1 LSKNFKTLK
10 MANAL
15 ALSTAILLGVST
27 PVSALEKNKGEKD
40 FNKTQLKSNS
50 SSYVLNSPKIN
61 SKILDTQTS
70 APSDFQLSKDNW
82 DGSPNYTI
90 SMDMWYGTNGDA
102 WKLYEN
108 GKLVHEVKLVNNSPN
123 VQHAEVKFTNKSNG
137 TYTYTAE
144 LINAAGVTKSKNTIV
159 HEVTKNDAPIDV
171 PLPESASGYP
181 AVGYT
186 VLNEDDTNFEW
197 AVFVSNPNKNYIWQ
211 GSSFSLWG
219 MSFET
224 DNEITSV
231 SNADSFKQNGKNVII
246 NVKQDER
253 LLPYNTTRIFV
264 VKGKKHSSKAPT
276 NFKSNL
282 IRGDISYPTFAS
294 LPSSFTKNKP
304 DLNEKDLIA
313 NKVDYYN
320 PKVKVNTGNKLMYNN
335 PASDTQLI
343 IPMPKK
349 MPVPINGVNGLRI
362 WMPSKYLAMG
372 IGTGTEYF
380 GLNPNFMV
388 GLSIKENF
396 TCGLAP
402 LESGYTENIVTV
414 DGQKWSWPIQ
424 KKHPDGPFQQEKG
437 NFNEIKKQYPDYLP
451 DSAEHEN
458 YVTLKTGEPDDPSY
472 VHAAISSYMSLTM
485 TREFLYAIPNNDF
498 SGVLKEAKD
507 PWAEFVLVDNAYNRG
522 VYGLLQR
529 KLFTEHR
536 DKLINSSDINKEF
549 NLSGFANHIENI
561 QNVIKSMDSETEN
574 FYDANITWD
583 DMENYFKEL
592 RLYYGRN
599 VPNDADWNIMK
610 TDVKKAYDILSKHW
624 GGDHISLRYDFLT
637 LLRVCE
643 KHLPE
648 NKQPAPSGTSWIEQ
662 VNSANN
668 IH

>member
-1 LSKNFKTLK
+1 MNKNFKTLK
-10 MANAL
+10 KANAI

-27 PVSALEKNKGEKD
+27 PVCALERNQVEKATNKALND
-40 FNKTQLKSNS
+40 TTYALNS
-50 SSYVLNSPKIN
+50 SKTNPRV
-61 SKILDTQTS
+61 LDTPTS
-70 APSDFQLSKDNW
+70 APSSFQLSKNNW

-90 SMDMWYGTNGDA
+90 SMDMWYGTNGDV

-108 GKLVHEVKLVNNSPN
+108 GKLVHESKLVNNSPN
-123 VQHAEVKFTNKSNG
+123 AQHAEVKFTNKSNR

-144 LINAAGVTKSKNTIV
+144 LINAAGVTKSKNAIV
-159 HEVTKNDAPIDV
+159 HEVTKNDTPIDV
-171 PLPESASGYP
+171 PLPESVSGQP

-186 VLNEDDTNFEW
+186 VLDEDANNFEW
-197 AVFVSNPNKNYIWQ
+197 AVFISNPNKNYIWQ

-219 MSFET
+219 MSFDT

-264 VKGKKHSSKAPT
+264 VKGKKCSSKAPT

-304 DLNEKDLIA
+304 DLNEKDLIT

-414 DGQKWSWPIQ
+414 DGKKWSWPIQ

-437 NFNEIKKQYPDYLP
+437 NFNEIKKQYPDYFP
-451 DSAEHEN
+451 DSAEHQN

-472 VHAAISSYMSLTM
+472 IHAAMSSYMSLTM

-498 SGVLKEAKD
+498 SGALKEAKD

-536 DKLINSSDINKEF
+536 DKLINSTDINKEF

-561 QNVIKSMDSETEN
+561 QNVIKAMDSETEN
-574 FYDANITWD
+574 FYDANITWN
-583 DMENYFKEL
+583 DMENYLKEL

-610 TDVKKAYDILSKHW
+610 ADVKKAYDVLSKHW
-624 GGDHISLRYDFLT
+624 GGDHVSLRYDFLT

-648 NKQPAPSGTSWIEQ
+648 NKQPAPSGASWIEQ

>member
-1 LSKNFKTLK
+1 MNKKFKTINK
-10 MANAL
+10 ANAL
-15 ALSTAILLGVST
+15 TLSAAILLGVST
-27 PVSALEKNKGEKD
+27 PVCALEKNKEEID
-40 FNKTQLKSNS
+40 INKVHLKSNN
-50 SSYVLNSPKIN
+50 SSYVLNN
-61 SKILDTQTS
+61 SKTNPKVLDTPTS
-70 APSDFQLSKDNW
+70 VPSDFQLSKDNW

-90 SMDMWYGTNGDA
+90 SMDMWYGDNGDV

-108 GKLVHEVKLVNNSPN
+108 DKLVHEVKLVNNSPN
-123 VQHAEVKFTNKSNG
+123 AQHGEVKFTNKSNG
-137 TYTYTAE
+137 TYKYTAE
-144 LINAAGVTKSKNTIV
+144 LINAAGVKKSKNTIV
-159 HEVTKNDAPIDV
+159 HEVTKNDTPIDV
-171 PLPESASGYP
+171 PLPESVSGQP

-186 VLNEDDTNFEW
+186 VLNEDNNNFEW

-264 VKGKKHSSKAPT
+264 VKGKKRSSKAPT

-304 DLNEKDLIA
+304 DLNEKDLIT

-320 PKVKVNTGNKLMYNN
+320 PKIKVNTGNKLMYNN

-414 DGQKWSWPIQ
+414 DGKKWSWPIQ

-437 NFNEIKKQYPDYLP
+437 NFNEIKKQYPDYFP

-472 VHAAISSYMSLTM
+472 VHAAMSSYMSLTM

-498 SGVLKEAKD
+498 SGALKESKD

-536 DKLINSSDINKEF
+536 DKLINSTDINKEF

-561 QNVIKSMDSETEN
+561 QNVIKAMDSETEN
-574 FYDANITWD
+574 FYDANITWN
-583 DMENYFKEL
+583 DMENYLKEL

-610 TDVKKAYDILSKHW
+610 ADVKKAYDVLSKHW
-624 GGDHISLRYDFLT
+624 GGDHVSLRYDFLT

-648 NKQPAPSGTSWIEQ
+648 NKQPAPSGASWIEQ

>member
-1 LSKNFKTLK
+1 MNKNFKTLK
-10 MANAL
+10 KASAL
-15 ALSTAILLGVST
+15 AISTSILLGIST
-27 PVSALEKNKGEKD
+27 PVYALEEKQKEKNTYKILND
-40 FNKTQLKSNS
+40 N
-50 SSYVLNSPKIN
+50 SYVLNTKKIN
-61 SKILDTQTS
+61 QKSLKTPTT
-70 APSDFQLSKDNW
+70 APSAFQLSKDNW

-90 SMDMWYGTNGDA
+90 SMDMWYGTNGDM

-108 GKLVHEVKLVNNSPN
+108 GKLVHEGKLVNNSPN
-123 VQHAEVKFTNKSNG
+123 PQHAEVKFTNKKNG

-144 LINAAGVTKSKNTIV
+144 LINSVGVAKSKNTIV
-159 HEVTKNDAPIDV
+159 HEVTKNDTPIEL
-171 PLPESASGYP
+171 PLPESVSGKP
-181 AVGYT
+181 AVGYK
-186 VLNEDDTNFEW
+186 VLNEDDNNFEW
-197 AVFVSNPNKNYIWQ
+197 AVFISNPNKNYIWE
-211 GSSFSLWG
+211 GSSFSVWG

-224 DNEITSV
+224 DNKITSV
-231 SNADSFKQNGKNVII
+231 SNADSFKQNGKNVVI
-246 NVKQDER
+246 NLKQDER
-253 LLPYNTTRIFV
+253 LLPYNTTRIFI
-264 VKGKKHSSKAPT
+264 VKGKKTSSKAPT

-282 IRGDISYPTFAS
+282 IRGDINYPKFAS

-304 DLNEKDLIA
+304 DLNEKDLIV
-313 NKVDYYN
+313 NKTDYYN
-320 PKVKVNTGNKLMYNN
+320 PKVKVNTGNKLMYDN

-343 IPMPKK
+343 IPLPKK
-349 MPVPINGVNGLRI
+349 MPVPINGVDGLRI

-380 GLNPNFMV
+380 GLNPNFMI

-396 TCGLAP
+396 TCGLVP
-402 LESGYTENIVTV
+402 LEAGYTENIVTV
-414 DGQKWSWPIQ
+414 DGKKWSWPIQ

-437 NFNEIKKQYPDYLP
+437 NFNEIKKQYPDYFP
-451 DSAEHEN
+451 NSAEHEN

-472 VHAAISSYMSLTM
+472 IHAAMSSYMSLTM

-498 SGVLKEAKD
+498 SRVLKEAKD

-536 DKLINSSDINKEF
+536 DKLINSTDINKDF

-561 QNVIKSMDSETEN
+561 QNVIKAMDSETEN
-574 FYDANITWD
+574 FYDANITWN

-599 VPNDADWNIMK
+599 VPNDEEWNAMK
-610 TDVKKAYDILSKHW
+610 NDVKRAYDVLSKHW
-624 GGDHISLRYDFLT
+624 GGDHVSLRYDFLT

-648 NKQPAPSGTSWIEQ
+648 DKQPAPTGTSWIEQ

-668 IH
+668 IN

>member
-1 LSKNFKTLK
+1 MNKDSKTFKK
-10 MANAL
+10 ASAL
-15 ALSTAILLGVST
+15 ALSTSILLGIST
-27 PVSALEKNKGEKD
+27 PVRALERNQAEKI
-40 FNKTQLKSNS
+40 NHKALNN
-50 SSYVLNSPKIN
+50 SSYVLNTAKTN
-61 SKILDTQTS
+61 QKVLNAATS
-70 APSDFQLSKDNW
+70 FPSDFQLSKDNW

-90 SMDMWYGTNGDA
+90 SMDMWYGTNGDI

-108 GKLVHEVKLVNNSPN
+108 GKLVHEIKLVNNSPN
-123 VQHAEVKFTNKSNG
+123 AQHAEIKFTNKSNR

-144 LINAAGVTKSKNTIV
+144 LINSAGVTKSKNTIV
-159 HEVTKNDAPIDV
+159 HEVTKNDTPIDV
-171 PLPESASGYP
+171 PLPESASGQP

-186 VLNEDDTNFEW
+186 VLDEDDNNFEW
-197 AVFVSNPNKNYIWQ
+197 AVFISNPNKNYIWQ

-253 LLPYNTTRIFV
+253 LLPYNTTRMFV
-264 VKGKKHSSKAPT
+264 VKGKKHSSKAPS

-282 IRGDISYPTFAS
+282 MRGDISYPKFAS
-294 LPSSFTKNKP
+294 LPSSFAKNKP

-313 NKVDYYN
+313 DKVDYYN
-320 PKVKVNTGNKLMYNN
+320 PKIKVNTGNKLMYNN
-335 PASDTQLI
+335 PASNTQLI

-437 NFNEIKKQYPDYLP
+437 NFNEIKKQYPDYFP

-458 YVTLKTGEPDDPSY
+458 YVTLKTGEQDDPSY
-472 VHAAISSYMSLTM
+472 IHAAISSYMSLTM
-485 TREFLYAIPNNDF
+485 TREFLYAVPNNDF
-498 SGVLKEAKD
+498 SNALKEAKD

-561 QNVIKSMDSETEN
+561 QNVIKAMDSETEN
-574 FYDANITWD
+574 FYDAKITWS

-592 RLYYGRN
+592 KLYYERN
-599 VPNDADWNIMK
+599 VPNDEEWNAMK
-610 TDVKKAYDILSKHW
+610 GDVKKAYDVLSKHW

-648 NKQPAPSGTSWIEQ
+648 NKQPAPTGASWIEQ

-668 IH
+668 IR

>member
-1 LSKNFKTLK
+1 MNKKFKSIK
-10 MANAL
+10 KANAI
-15 ALSTAILLGVST
+15 ALSAAILLGVST
-27 PVSALEKNKGEKD
+27 PVCALEKNQGKKCPTKMQFTSND
-40 FNKTQLKSNS
+40 NAYILSTLKT
-50 SSYVLNSPKIN
+50 N
-61 SKILDTQTS
+61 SKVLDAVTS
-70 APSDFQLSKDNW
+70 APATFQISKDNW

-90 SMDMWYGTNGDA
+90 SMDLWHGTNGDL

-108 GKLVHEVKLVNNSPN
+108 GKLVKEVKLVNNSPN
-123 VQHAEVKFTNKSNG
+123 AQHAEVKFTDKRNG
-137 TYTYTAE
+137 TYKYTAE
-144 LINAAGVTKSKNTIV
+144 LINTTGVTKSQNTIV
-159 HEVTKNDAPIDV
+159 HEVTKNDKPIEV
-171 PLPESASGYP
+171 PLPESVSGEP

-186 VLNEDDTNFEW
+186 VLNEDDTSFEW
-197 AVFVSNPNKNYIWQ
+197 AVFISNPNKKYVWE

-231 SNADSFKQNGKNVII
+231 SNAASYKQNGKNVVI
-246 NVKQDER
+246 NTKQEER
-253 LLPYNTTRIFV
+253 FFPYNTTRIFV
-264 VKGKKHSSKAPT
+264 VKGKKNSSKAPA

-282 IRGDISYPTFAS
+282 IRGEISYPTFAS
-294 LPSSFTKNKP
+294 LPSSFVKNKP
-304 DLNEKDLIA
+304 NLNENDLIA
-313 NKVDYYN
+313 NKDDYYN
-320 PKVKVNTGNKLMYNN
+320 PKIKVNTGNKLMYDN
-335 PASDTQLI
+335 PASSTQLI
-343 IPMPKK
+343 IPLPKK
-349 MPVPINGVNGLRI
+349 MPVPVNGVDGLRI

-380 GLNPNFMV
+380 GLNPNFMI

-402 LESGYTENIVTV
+402 LKSGYTENIVTV
-414 DGQKWSWPIQ
+414 DGEDWSWPIQ

-437 NFNEIKKQYPDYLP
+437 NFNEIKKQYPDYFP
-451 DSAEHEN
+451 DSAEHGN

-472 VHAAISSYMSLTM
+472 VHAAMSSYMSLTM
-485 TREFLYAIPNNDF
+485 TRELLYAIPNNDF
-498 SGVLKEAKD
+498 KGCLNQCKD

-536 DKLINSSDINKEF
+536 DQLINSSDINKEF

-561 QNVIKSMDSETEN
+561 ENVIKAMDSETEN
-574 FYDANITWD
+574 FYDAEITWS

-599 VPNDADWNIMK
+599 IPSDDEWNAMK
-610 TDVKKAYDILSKHW
+610 EDVKKAYDVLSKHW
-624 GGDHISLRYDFLT
+624 GGDHVSLRYDFLT

-648 NKQPAPSGTSWIEQ
+648 NKQPAPSGPSWIEQ
-662 VNSANN
+662 INSANN
-668 IH
+668 IG